1 MTPERNFTESIF
13 GECKFSIIAGGS
25 SVKRRGT
32 GVGVRQERSASTLA
46 ALKEAAKQQFVER
59 GYLNTKITDITL
71 AAGRATGSFYEHFGS
86 KEELLRSLEAD
97 MYQQAG
103 DRLAG
108 QHPADHDLTDAAQ
121 LRAHVTATW
130 ETMRDNLP
138 VIVAL
143 HESAI
148 TGGNGPGH
156 AWQNLA
162 EGTRVL
168 REHLEF
174 LRDRGD
180 RLPGDPELIAAAMG
194 AMLSGLGYALLRAG
208 GAGYSDQQVIDAL
221 SALLLA
227 GLRG

>member
-1 MTPERNFTESIF
+1 
-13 GECKFSIIAGGS
+13 
-25 SVKRRGT
+25 
-32 GVGVRQERSASTLA
+32 VGVRQERSASTLA

-108 QHPADHDLTDAAQ
+108 QHPADHDLTDAGQ
-121 LRAHVTATW
+121 LRAHVAATW

-138 VIVAL
+138 VMVAL

-148 TGGNGPGH
+148 AGGDSPGH

-168 REHLEF
+168 REHLEY
-174 LRDRGD
+174 LRDRGHH
-180 RLPGDPELIAAAMG
+180 LPGDPELIAAAMG

-208 GAGYSDQQVIDAL
+208 GGGHSDQEVIDAL
-221 SALLLA
+221 SSLLLA

>member
-1 MTPERNFTESIF
+1 MYGR
-13 GECKFSIIAGGS
+13 S

-32 GVGVRQERSASTLA
+32 GVGVRKERSASTLA

-86 KEELLRSLEAD
+86 KEELLRALETD

-103 DRLAG
+103 DRLGA
-108 QHPADHDLTDAAQ
+108 QHPADHDLTDAEQ
-121 LRAHVTATW
+121 LRAHVAATW

-138 VIVAL
+138 VMVAL

-148 TGGNGPGH
+148 AGGNAPGH
-156 AWQNLA
+156 AWQDLA
-162 EGTRVL
+162 EGTGVL
-168 REHLEF
+168 REHLEY

-180 RLPGDPELIAAAMG
+180 QLPGDPELIAAAIG
-194 AMLSGLGYALLRAG
+194 AMLSGLGFALLRAG

-221 SALLLA
+221 SGLLLT

>member
-1 MTPERNFTESIF
+1 
-13 GECKFSIIAGGS
+13 
-25 SVKRRGT
+25 
-32 GVGVRQERSASTLA
+32 VGVRKERSASTLA
-46 ALKEAAKQQFVER
+46 ALKEAAREQFVER
-59 GYLNTKITDITL
+59 GYLNTKITDITR

-86 KEELLRSLEAD
+86 KEDLLRALEED

-103 DRLAG
+103 DNLRG
-108 QHPADHDLTDAAQ
+108 HHPADHDLTDAAQ
-121 LRAHVTATW
+121 LRAHVTAAW

-138 VIVAL
+138 VMVAL

-148 TGGNGPGH
+148 AGGHEPAQ

-168 REHLEF
+168 REHLEY
-174 LRDRGD
+174 LHDRGHQ
-180 RLPGDPELIAAAMG
+180 LPGDPELIAAAMG

-208 GAGYSDQQVIDAL
+208 GAGRSDEEVIDAL
-221 SALLLA
+221 SGLLLS